1 MDLAELA
8 ITPQAPTNCRD
19 CRADLPAGAL
29 ACPQCNTLVYGHHL
43 EQISKAASNLEE
55 SKQTNHLA
63 EARELWLSAL
73 PWLPR
78 ASRQAEWIRQR
89 VLTLDTRINNA
100 DTQPSAQSKWVKRLG
115 PLAPLAVLL
124 AKAKTAL
131 ILLFKLKFLLS
142 FAAFFGVYWALYGL
156 WFGAGFAIS
165 ILIHEIGH
173 VIAVKRLGLKAD
185 LPVFLPGF
193 GAYVRWQGFNIGL
206 ADRAKIAL
214 AGPLAGLLAAALCMA
229 LYVATQ
235 RPVFAALAHTGAWL
249 NLLNLIP
256 VWVLDGG
263 QATNALSR
271 LQRALLLATCIVF
284 FLMTQQK
291 AFLLVAAGMT
301 YRLFTRDTPAEPST
315 RTAVL
320 FTILLFALGA
330 LLKIVPLTQ
339 PGAP

>member
-1 MDLAELA
+1 MNLAELA
-8 ITPQAPTNCRD
+8 VNPQVITNCRE
-19 CRADLPAGAL
+19 CHTDLQAGAL
-29 ACPQCNTLVYGHHL
+29 VCPQCDTLVYGHHL

-55 SKQTNHLA
+55 SNQTNQLA

-89 VLTLDTRINNA
+89 VLALDTRINSAN
-100 DTQPSAQSKWVKRLG
+100 PEPPAQSKWIKRLG
-115 PLAPLAVLL
+115 PFAPLAVLL
-124 AKAKTAL
+124 AKAKTVFL
-131 ILLFKLKFLLS
+131 LLFKLKFLLS

-156 WFGAGFAIS
+156 WFGAGFALS
-165 ILIHEIGH
+165 ILIHELGH

-193 GAYVRWQGFNIGL
+193 GAYVRWQGFDISL
-206 ADRAKIAL
+206 ADRAGIAL
-214 AGPLAGLLAAALCMA
+214 AGPLAGLLAACVCMG

-263 QATNALSR
+263 QATHALSR
-271 LQRALLLATCIVF
+271 LQRGLLLVTCIVF
-284 FLMTQQK
+284 FFLTQQNV
-291 AFLLVAAGMT
+291 FLLVAAGMT

-315 RTAVL
+315 RTVVS
-320 FTILLFALGA
+320 FTVLLFALGA
-330 LLKIVPLTQ
+330 LLKIVPMQ
-339 PGAP
+339 PFRH

>member
-1 MDLAELA
+1 MDLAELHLTPPV
-8 ITPQAPTNCRD
+8 ITICRE

-29 ACPQCNTLVYGHHL
+29 ACPQCNSLVYGHHL

-55 SKQTNHLA
+55 SKQTNQLA
-63 EARELWLSAL
+63 EARQLWLSAL

-89 VLTLDTRINNA
+89 VLALDARINNA
-100 DTQPSAQSKWVKRLG
+100 DAPPSTQSKWIKRLG
-115 PLAPLAVLL
+115 PFAPLAVLL

-131 ILLFKLKFLLS
+131 LLLFKLKFLLS

-165 ILIHEIGH
+165 ILIHELGH

-193 GAYVRWQGFNIGL
+193 GAYVRWQGFNISL
-206 ADRAKIAL
+206 PARAEIAL
-214 AGPLAGLLAAALCMA
+214 AGPLAGLLAACVCMA

-271 LQRALLLATCIVF
+271 LQRALLLTTCIVF
-284 FLMTQQK
+284 FVMTRQA
-291 AFLLVAAGMT
+291 AFLLVAAGMV

-315 RTAVL
+315 RTAVF
-320 FTILLFALGA
+320 FTLLLFGLGA
-330 LLKIVPLTQ
+330 LLKIVPLQ
-339 PGAP
+339 PFQR